1 MHLLLEEHLPN
12 EDEKATLEKKLKE
25 EYAVPEGVFNV
36 LKALP
41 KETHPWMDYVQVC
54 QR

>member
-41 KETHPWMDYVQVC
+41 KEIPWMDYVQVC